1 MIFLTFASE
10 STSVRSKKAEDCSIS
25 RSSLKKSWLEIS
37 DLSVPDYS
45 ETRLRKKKMTN
56 YSNRIRK
63 KKKNNT
69 LEKSTLKPII
79 SNLKTLIPS
88 KLASSTP
95 KVDSEVANLVN
106 IHQYRSISTVSP
118 IITDI
123 NRSKGSSVE
132 SSPKGVRSMHFA
144 PKNILE
150 KSSNM
155 LFENTEVENFLGF
168 PCLDDTANTS
178 QEFFYGFPSFTEN
191 MISEKLKI
199 LKITNETGKL
209 KEDCKTIK
217 EEVEDTSVNK
227 NKLIDASTNETGILY
242 STLPVFCDKST
253 SLDLLVVDMNRQ
265 KEKSTAKS
273 LVEVKQS
280 LRTESSSMTLDLAEK
295 TEDSVS
301 ISKSLQNLNT
311 SNFFE
316 EDVSKMV
323 KSSSFEHPKV
333 TKISENVL
341 VPCKINIQQIAV
353 ECSEINVDSSD
364 IEESVLNSA
373 DERSYSMRSGQ
384 LDEEE
389 SIIHSSDEEDASGI
403 TKERDIDGQK
413 QLPKVDSDVS
423 VNLLQ
428 FKELEI
434 SGNAQSEEVSAEE
447 GDLYTESEIAKSS
460 DSIEVSRT
468 ANLENIS
475 SDVSTSSDKDI
486 LKDDESG
493 IVLSSNL
500 NINDKLDVKQIT
512 NYNITRS
519 CSAKSKDSSFY
530 SAENSASD
538 DSERDCEYESDGE
551 LSCESNKSSRRSSL
565 ESSKSLTRETLEQL
579 RETVSSLRIQDEYE
593 DNICK
598 SRKSLSKR
606 GTEWE
611 CPPSP
616 RRSIFTLAPLFPLPE
631 NQEDPTDDST
641 QAEGSM
647 YDSATASEEDSNQS
661 GSMRAKDRFKEEFGR
676 NEEMGRSSGEDDST
690 KHSPVREASRLRRSR
705 RLSRKSRESESKL
718 NMVIEESDSESTE
731 AEIVQQIEHIVL
743 PTGKKYRRSLTILK
757 HLGEEETSISTV
769 PKGRNYD
776 LSIESVINL
785 QCKTGTDFRDGRK
798 SLMNKRNSLLSQ
810 CRTPTSSPAPR
821 RFRRLSHLSVT
832 QAASPTIVNKRLSVA
847 GAIME
852 ESIEKSFLSGTIL
865 EESLEKSTPLLVSS
879 KLHEVTIKEEDEE
892 ETDDK
897 EVEEMIIMKELDVS
911 KQSLQEMTTYEDIC
925 CQLPEDTSR
934 SIVMKVCQQEEP
946 ISFDEILFDDW
957 EEGSIKIGEGVFGE
971 VFMIPRENVKNVIK
985 IIPIEGDFPVN
996 GEKQKKF
1003 SEICNELIIADTLS
1017 ELREY
1022 NENFMSPGFAELVS
1036 SSVVKGKYPKRLIEL
1051 WDEFDE
1057 TRGSENESPLI
1068 FGDDQLYL
1076 VLELGNAGRDL
1087 ESYSFSTAKQGLSV
1101 FKQTVCALAVAE
1113 ANNEFE
1119 HRDLHWGN
1127 VLVSR
1132 TSERDIPFILNRDK
1146 YTILTNGVK
1155 ATIID
1160 FTLSRMTFPC
1170 SDFPVYCDIGQDP
1183 DMFIGTG
1190 DYQFDV
1196 YRHMRDDVKNNWQ
1209 CFVPKTNVRWLHYLV
1224 DKMIN
1229 KVKYQRKTAKVHT
1242 DSMKILKDIES
1253 WILNCDSAVEVA
1265 LKIVQ
1270 YK

>member
-1 MIFLTFASE
+1 CFSFTSQ
-10 STSVRSKKAEDCSIS
+10 STSVKSKEGEGCFISS
-25 RSSLKKSWLEIS
+25 RSLQKSWLDVSE
-37 DLSVPDYS
+37 LSVADYS
-45 ETRLRKKKMTN
+45 ETRQKKKKKTT

-63 KKKNNT
+63 KKKNDK
-69 LEKSTLKPII
+69 LEKSSLVY
-79 SNLKTLIPS
+79 LKTSLIPN
-88 KLASSTP
+88 KVASSTP
-95 KVDSEVANLVN
+95 KVDSDVANLVN
-106 IHQYRSISTVSP
+106 IHSYKRNMPTVSP

-123 NRSKGSSVE
+123 STQPSVE
-132 SSPKGVRSMHFA
+132 SSPKGVRSTYFA

-150 KSSNM
+150 TSSDV
-155 LFENTEVENFLGF
+155 FIGHSYQENFLGF
-168 PCLDDTANTS
+168 PSLNDAANTS

-191 MISEKLKI
+191 VISEKLNKLQI
-199 LKITNETGKL
+199 ANETGNL
-209 KEDCKTIK
+209 KGNCKTIN
-217 EEVEDTSVNK
+217 EQGEDIFVNK
-227 NKLIDASTNETGILY
+227 KNLKDATANETEILY
-242 STLPVFCDKST
+242 STLPILCDKGT
-253 SLDLLVVDMNRQ
+253 SLDLLIVDINRS
-265 KEKSTAKS
+265 KERSTNKSSEEAKPS
-273 LVEVKQS
+273 L
-280 LRTESSSMTLDLAEK
+280 LTESSKMKLDLLEK
-295 TEDSVS
+295 TGESVS
-301 ISKSLQNLNT
+301 VSKSLQNLNT
-311 SNFFE
+311 PNFFE

-353 ECSEINVDSSD
+353 ECSELNVDSSD

-389 SIIHSSDEEDASGI
+389 SIIHSSDEEETSGLA
-403 TKERDIDGQK
+403 KERDSDAQK
-413 QLPKVDSDVS
+413 QLPIVDSDVS
-423 VNLLQ
+423 ANLLQ

-500 NINDKLDVKQIT
+500 INDKLDVKQTT

-565 ESSKSLTRETLEQL
+565 ESTKCLTRETLEQL
-579 RETVSSLRIQDEYE
+579 RESVSSLRIQDEYE
-593 DNICK
+593 DTICK

-647 YDSATASEEDSNQS
+647 CDSATASEEDSNQS
-661 GSMRAKDRFKEEFGR
+661 GSMRIKDRFKEEFGK

-743 PTGKKYRRSLTILK
+743 PTGKKYRRSLTVLK
-757 HLGEEETSISTV
+757 HLGDEETCTSTV

-785 QCKTGTDFRDGRK
+785 QCKTGTDICDGRK
-798 SLMNKRNSLLSQ
+798 SLMNKRSSLLSQ

-821 RFRRLSHLSVT
+821 RFRRSSHLNVT
-832 QAASPTIVNKRLSVA
+832 HATSPTIIKRLSVA
-847 GAIME
+847 GTILE
-852 ESIEKSFLSGTIL
+852 ESIERSLLSGTIL
-865 EESLEKSTPLLVSS
+865 EESPDKITPLSVSS

-892 ETDDK
+892 DEG
-897 EVEEMIIMKELDVS
+897 VEESKTIKVLDES
-911 KQSLQEMTTYEDIC
+911 KQSQELQETTVYEDIC
-925 CQLPEDTSR
+925 YQLPEDTSK
-934 SIVMKVCQQEEP
+934 SIVMKVCQQTEP
-946 ISFDEILFDDW
+946 ISFEDILFDEW

-985 IIPIEGDFPVN
+985 IIPIEGDFTVN

-1003 SEICNELIIADTLS
+1003 SEICNELIIADSLS
-1017 ELREY
+1017 ELREH
-1022 NENFMSPGFAELVS
+1022 NDNFMSPGFAELVS
-1036 SSVVKGKYPKRLIEL
+1036 SSVVKGRYPKRLIEL

-1068 FGDDQLYL
+1068 FGDNQLYL

-1113 ANNEFE
+1113 ANYEFE

-1132 TSERDIPFILNRDK
+1132 TSERDIPFTLNRDK

-1170 SDFPVYCDIGQDP
+1170 SDIPVYCDIGQDP

-1196 YRHMRDDVKNNWQ
+1196 YRHMKDDVKNNWQ

-1229 KVKYQRKTAKVHT
+1229 RVKYQRKTAKVHT

-1253 WILNCDSAVEVA
+1253 WILNCDSSVEVA